1 MDLYKADVRVHL
13 VVLNMAKGQPAHVYV
28 IRQMSEGVVA
38 SDKRK
43 QYNT

>member
-1 MDLYKADVRVHL
+1 MDLYKADVRVQV

-28 IRQMSEGVVA
+28 IHQISEGLVA

-43 QYNT
+43 EYNT